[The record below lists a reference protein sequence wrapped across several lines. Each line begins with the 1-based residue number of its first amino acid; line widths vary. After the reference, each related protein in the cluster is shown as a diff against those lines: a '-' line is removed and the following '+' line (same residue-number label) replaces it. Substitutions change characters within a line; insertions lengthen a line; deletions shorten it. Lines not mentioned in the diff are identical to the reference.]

1 MRKSALSWALAAA
14 LVFAGACH
22 KNTST
27 SSSSGSL
34 VGALNDL
41 ALVALNSVHGNSGFP
56 TIGPGCSPAPNLT
69 GNFATGGLPPQ
80 STCPSTSYT
89 PDQTY
94 ISSTINLT
102 FDNCS
107 YQGYVFNGSLSFGV
121 GSTSLSE
128 CTLKSNPADVYLA
141 GSYALNINS
150 SSFTI
155 SGNGLSASCDS
166 GGGTYG
172 PISLTASGVSY
183 ETVPSPS
190 TLVGILNGQ
199 GCQTKI
205 SNLKFFWQ

>member
-22 KNTST
+22 KNTSS

-41 ALVALNSVHGNSGFP
+41 ALFALNSVHGNSGFP
-56 TIGPGCSPAPNLT
+56 TIGPGCSPGPTIT
-69 GNFATGGLPPQ
+69 GNFVTGGSP
-80 STCPSTSYT
+80 SCPSTSYL
-89 PDQTY
+89 PYQTY
-94 ISSTINLT
+94 TSSTINLT
-102 FDNCS
+102 FNNCS

-121 GSTSLSE
+121 GSTALSE
-128 CTLKSNPADVYLA
+128 CTLQTDSADVYLA
-141 GSYALNINS
+141 GSYTLVLS
-150 SSFTI
+150 SSNFTI
-155 SGNGLSASCDS
+155 SGNGLNAVCNSNA
-166 GGGTYG
+166 GTDG
-172 PISLTASGVSY
+172 PISLTATGVSY

-190 TLVGILNGQ
+190 TLVGTLNGQ